1 VAADRQERRLKNESQ
16 TDGKKIESHR
26 PKHSGMQLNS
36 RVQNRCEK
44 TERRNDE

>member
-1 VAADRQERRLKNESQ
+1 VPAHRQERRLKNESQ

-26 PKHSGMQLNS
+26 PKHPGTQFNN